1 VGGGVGSGECRV
13 ESVKWEWKVESGKWS
28 GEWII
33 WRVEK
38 LVIEIIKAVVRC
50 NLIAIGNHVSPLA
63 LVTEEICVS

>member
-1 VGGGVGSGECRV
+1 
-13 ESVKWEWKVESGKWS
+13 VESGKWS
-28 GEWII
+28 GKWIM